1 MKGNGTTMIKQQL
14 IEENNRLKEALKQ
27 IIKLTS
33 VIPDP
38 NIPDDMIYYNPSDK
52 TGFYAYRMGTIC
64 AIAEMELNLPE

>member
-1 MKGNGTTMIKQQL
+1 MAHRHSHKLYISNTF
-14 IEENNRLKEALKQ
+14 
-27 IIKLTS
+27 IKLTS
-33 VIPDP
+33 VTPDP